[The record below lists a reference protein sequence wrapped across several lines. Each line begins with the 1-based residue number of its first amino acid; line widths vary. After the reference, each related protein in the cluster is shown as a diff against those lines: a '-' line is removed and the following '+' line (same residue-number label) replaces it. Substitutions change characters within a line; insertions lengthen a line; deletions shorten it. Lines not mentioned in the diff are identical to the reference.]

1 MVLSILSCV
10 TITTV
15 NFKTFHCL
23 KKKFESF
30 LSHTQHPVYHQ
41 HQSTRFPYSG
51 LHGNGTLQCVGF
63 CVWLLSLS
71 VTSSRFIC
79 VVACVRASS
88 SWLKNSPLFGWTACG
103 LFVHDGHLGCLHIS
117 VTMNEAAV
125 SHRRVWWTGVR
136 HTPGRDMPCEKVT
149 W

>member
-10 TITTV
+10 IITTV

-30 LSHTQHPVYHQ
+30 LSHTQRPVYYQ

-79 VVACVRASS
+79 GSMRPCFIFMAEKQSVVRLDRMWPVCPRRT
-88 SWLKNSPLFGWTACG
+88 FGLPPRFG
-103 LFVHDGHLGCLHIS
+103 YH
-117 VTMNEAAV
+117 E
-125 SHRRVWWTGVR
+125 
-136 HTPGRDMPCEKVT
+136 
-149 W
+149 